1 MFHLPARLDECT
13 ETTEGSL
20 EPRREPGFTGPI
32 WNDFREPE
40 GVLNSAG
47 VGISARRLLA
57 ELVVEPP
64 KDGPSYGSFPTGNA
78 INPAPCAADPATDD
92 FLTDLTESGFF
103 TDPAFTD
110 SALVKYRLGTPLPD
124 SDFALSF
131 LTDPAFTDSGFTGMA
146 TALPTEK
153 DLADPPGSDL
163 GRCA

>member
-1 MFHLPARLDECT
+1 MFHFPARFDECT
-13 ETTEGSL
+13 ETTEGTL
-20 EPRREPGFTGPI
+20 ETGREPGFTGPI
-32 WNDFREPE
+32 RNDFCEPG
-40 GVLNSAG
+40 GVLNSVG
-47 VGISARRLLA
+47 VGISACRLRA

-64 KDGPSYGSFPTGNA
+64 MDGPSYASFPTGHA
-78 INPAPCAADPATDD
+78 INPAPCAADLAADD
-92 FLTDLTESGFF
+92 FLPDLTEPGFF

-131 LTDPAFTDSGFTGMA
+131 LTLPAFTDSGFTGMA